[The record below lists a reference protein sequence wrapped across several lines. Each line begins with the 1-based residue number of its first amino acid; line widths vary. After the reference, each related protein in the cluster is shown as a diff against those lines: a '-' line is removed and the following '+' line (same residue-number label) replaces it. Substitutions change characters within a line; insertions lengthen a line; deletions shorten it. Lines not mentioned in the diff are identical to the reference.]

1 MDILR
6 SGNVK
11 TAIWNRILLAST
23 VIFFGACSS
32 SGPTVTAA
40 TSTPAQLFTL
50 EPTPTRKGLLE
61 TASGN
66 LATLL
71 ADPANVEFTLVKI
84 NPALIS
90 QQTQDLAVSLP
101 DGKTAQFHLRDFT
114 TITPGIDGWVGYK
127 PSAWKAAHAAS
138 ASEIENDPLY
148 YLSLARE
155 GDNLVGR
162 VVVEGQRYRLDS
174 IGSGQYV
181 LIKVDESKLPA
192 EGEPRVDPAG
202 QARDDTQGK
211 VPLSAHSTIRV
222 MFLATY
228 QRRAKSPLYRLELA
242 QALNDANQ
250 YMKNSDVQITYELAG
265 FFDEFYDETG
275 RDYSQQ
281 LNDIRLAQ
289 PFAGNVLR
297 RREVLGADMV
307 SMYSA
312 APGLCGQAWL
322 TSSKEQAHSVISCTD
337 SLAHEL
343 GHNLGANH
351 NWKEGDNEGRP
362 PYMYGYL
369 YNRLA
374 PRFSTQMSAKCSPT
388 SACPRL
394 AYHSN
399 PRLAYYGVLLGTE
412 AHHDVARRFN
422 ERRETVENFYPV
434 PLAPPMDLEFYPEKN
449 FSGHPCSLEFL
460 PNDIRPNCNK
470 VHSVKVNN
478 FKAGMRLCF
487 YAIAFNYACYR
498 GSYTGDFQV
507 ADLDASGTLPDGLG
521 RETPPGD
528 KPLIGRIRNIEY
540 TLDTSVTIQ
549 LYSLADYRGDTCTFR
564 LSQGSV
570 DKISDFPG
578 CDAVASGK
586 SRSAKV
592 YAFPGGNSKL
602 CFLNTDDRRSLCFTG
617 SYQGNFQ
624 IRNWDVGSDLPQGLV
639 RTHAGGG
646 YMNGSVHRVS
656 FGMQ

>member
-1 MDILR
+1 MNVLR

-23 VIFFGACSS
+23 VMFFGGCSS

-50 EPTPTRKGLLE
+50 EPTPTRKGLLD

-71 ADPANVEFTLVKI
+71 ADPANAEFTLVKI

-148 YLSLARE
+148 YLSLVRE
-155 GDNLVGR
+155 GDKLAGR
-162 VVVEGQRYRLDS
+162 VIVEGQRYRLDS

-192 EGEPRVDPAG
+192 EGEPLVDPAG
-202 QARDDTQGK
+202 QALDETQGK
-211 VPLSAHSTIRV
+211 VPQSAHSTIRV
-222 MFLATY
+222 MFLATD
-228 QRRAKSPLYRLELA
+228 QRRAKSPYYRLELA
-242 QALNDANQ
+242 LALFTANQ

-265 FFDEFYDETG
+265 FFDEPYDETG
-275 RDYSQQ
+275 RDYKQQ

-297 RREVLGADMV
+297 RREALGADMV
-307 SMYSA
+307 SMYSTA
-312 APGLCGQAWL
+312 TALCGQAWL
-322 TSSKEQAHSVISCTD
+322 ASSKARAHSVISCTD
-337 SLAHEL
+337 ALAHEL
-343 GHNLGANH
+343 GHNLGASH
-351 NWKEGDNEGRP
+351 NWKEGKEEGDP
-362 PYMYGYL
+362 PYMYGYR
-369 YNRLA
+369 YTGS
-374 PRFSTQMSAKCSPT
+374 PRFRTQMSYGCSPT
-388 SACPRL
+388 CPGV

-399 PRLAYYGVLLGTE
+399 PRLTYQGIPLGTE
-412 AHHDVARRFN
+412 AHHDVARLFN

-434 PLAPPMDLEFYPEKN
+434 PLAPPMELEFYPEKN
-449 FSGHPCSLEFL
+449 FSGRHCSLEFL
-460 PNDIRPNCNK
+460 PNDIRPNCNE
-470 VHSVKVNN
+470 VHSVKVQN

-487 YAIAFNYACYR
+487 YATDFDYACYR
-498 GSYTGDFQV
+498 GSYTGNFQV

-521 RETPPGD
+521 RESLPGHE
-528 KPLIGRIRNIEY
+528 PLIGKVRNIVY
-540 TLDTSVTIQ
+540 TLDTSVTIK
-549 LYSLADYRGDTCTFR
+549 LYSLADYQGDTCTFR
-564 LSQGSV
+564 LYQGKV
-570 DKISDFPG
+570 ANISDFPG
-578 CDAVASGK
+578 CDVVAGGK

-592 YAFPGGNSKL
+592 YAFPGANTKL
-602 CFLNTDDRRSLCFTG
+602 CFLNADDRRSLCFTG
-617 SYQGNFQ
+617 SYKGNFQ
-624 IRNWDVGSDLPQGLV
+624 IRNWDEGSGLPPGLV
-639 RTHAGGG
+639 RTRAGGG

>member
-1 MDILR
+1 M
-6 SGNVK
+6 K

-23 VIFFGACSS
+23 VMFFGGCSS

-50 EPTPTRKGLLE
+50 EPTPTRKGLLD

-71 ADPANVEFTLVKI
+71 ADPANAEFTLVKI

-148 YLSLARE
+148 YLSLVRE
-155 GDNLVGR
+155 GDKLVGR
-162 VVVEGQRYRLDS
+162 VIVEGQPYRLDS

-181 LIKVDESKLPA
+181 LIKVDESKLPV
-192 EGEPRVDPAG
+192 EGEPLVDPAG
-202 QARDDTQGK
+202 QVRDDTQGK
-211 VPLSAHSTIRV
+211 APLSAHSTIRV
-222 MFLATY
+222 MFLATN
-228 QRRAKSPLYRLELA
+228 QRRAKSPNYRIELA

-250 YMKNSDVQITYELAG
+250 YMRNSDVQITYELAG
-265 FFDEFYDETG
+265 FFDEPYDETG
-275 RDYSQQ
+275 RNYSQQ
-281 LNDIRLAQ
+281 LDDIRLAQ

-297 RREVLGADMV
+297 RREVLGADMI
-307 SMYSA
+307 SMYSTA
-312 APGLCGQAWL
+312 TEYCGLAWYE
-322 TSSKEQAHSVISCTD
+322 SSKEQAHSVISCTT

-343 GHNLGANH
+343 GHNLGAKH
-351 NWKEGDNEGRP
+351 NWEEGNAERKP
-362 PYMYGYL
+362 PYVHGYR
-369 YNRLA
+369 YTGT
-374 PRFSTQMSAKCSPT
+374 PRFSTQMSYGCSP
-388 SACPRL
+388 ACPRV

-399 PRLAYYGVLLGTE
+399 PRLTYQSIPLGTE

-422 ERRETVENFYPV
+422 ERRERVENFYPV
-434 PLAPPMDLEFYPEKN
+434 PLAPPMELEFYPEKN
-449 FSGHPCSLEFL
+449 FSGRHCSLEFL
-460 PNDIRPNCNK
+460 PNDIRSNCNE
-470 VHSVKVNN
+470 VHSVKVKN

-487 YAIAFNYACYR
+487 YATAFDFTCYR
-498 GSYTGDFQV
+498 GSYTGAFQV
-507 ADLDASGTLPDGLG
+507 ADLDASGTLPDGLE
-521 RETPPGD
+521 RETPPGST
-528 KPLIGRIRNIEY
+528 PLIGKIRNIVY

-549 LYSLADYRGDTCTFR
+549 LYSLADYRGETCTFR
-564 LSQGSV
+564 LSQGYV
-570 DKISDFPG
+570 HKISDFPG

-656 FGMQ
+656 FGRQ